1 MTYYDDT
8 IRKRITEQLKGYRS
22 MLEQTLISASDQN
35 LHLLANERIKQLDEL
50 LKILKPSPFDF
61 LTKKE
66 IRKIQES
73 RYLQQKEAELKQQF
87 EEKLQTAQN
96 EIRAEIE
103 SEYQKRRNE
112 KKKRKKT
119 KREVEELLPE
129 LLRNLQANS
138 KTEFSGKAA
147 VTEKTAESKNAEPE
161 KTAVSD
167 KDDFP
172 DISPDNIN

>member
-1 MTYYDDT
+1 MTYYDDI

-22 MLEQTLISASDQN
+22 MLEQALISASDQN

-50 LKILKPSPFDF
+50 LKIIKPSPFDF
-61 LTKKE
+61 LTKRE

-73 RYLQQKEAELKQQF
+73 SYLKQKEAELKQQF
-87 EEKLQTAQN
+87 EEKLLTAQN

-103 SEYQKRRNE
+103 SEYQKMRNE

-138 KTEFSGKAA
+138 KTDVPEKPAIA
-147 VTEKTAESKNAEPE
+147 EKTANIENTEPE
-161 KTAVSD
+161 KTVVSD
-167 KDDFP
+167 QDDFL
-172 DISPDNIN
+172 DISLDTVE

>member
-50 LKILKPSPFDF
+50 LKIIKPSPFDF

-73 RYLQQKEAELKQQF
+73 RYKSLSFPIHSCRSEIGFVSALQHSSTIPPRSAYF
-87 EEKLQTAQN
+87 
-96 EIRAEIE
+96 
-103 SEYQKRRNE
+103 
-112 KKKRKKT
+112 
-119 KREVEELLPE
+119 
-129 LLRNLQANS
+129 
-138 KTEFSGKAA
+138 
-147 VTEKTAESKNAEPE
+147 
-161 KTAVSD
+161 
-167 KDDFP
+167 
-172 DISPDNIN
+172 